1 MVRCFYKTYL
11 KQFTLIWQFIVT
23 FFQSILEK
31 CSATPT
37 NFILEQQT
45 VSHMILKAKQRLGET
60 FNFDKQDVIDFT
72 NFQK

>member
-1 MVRCFYKTYL
+1 VRCFYERYL
-11 KQFTLIWQFIVT
+11 NQFTPIGQFIVT
-23 FFQSILEK
+23 FFESILEK

-45 VSHMILKAKQRLGET
+45 VSHMILKAKQKLGET
-60 FNFDKQDVIDFT
+60 LNFDKQDVIDFT